1 MNQMSARTIAAL
13 QDAVEDQ
20 TVVDRYWS
28 FVSTTVTERGCRLW
42 TGAVSSKGHG
52 RLWLASYPVEVD
64 GRTVVRDVAVIAH
77 RFGYALANGA
87 GALLRAE
94 QITHRCDEP
103 LCQEQDHVRVG
114 TNSSNQTEFWSR
126 RWVPESPL
134 RDTRGARGR
143 SVALRDA
150 ARSGGDLKAAD
161 RAGRPL
167 SDLLQDRLPL

>member
-1 MNQMSARTIAAL
+1 MNRMSARTIAAL

-20 TVVDRYWS
+20 AVVDRYWS
-28 FVSTTVTERGCRLW
+28 FVSTSVTDRGCRLW
-42 TGAVSSKGHG
+42 TGAVTGKGHG
-52 RLWLASYPVEVD
+52 RLWLANYPVELD

-77 RFGYALANGA
+77 RFGFALANGV
-87 GALLRAE
+87 GALLRAP

-103 LCQEQDHVRVG
+103 LCQEPGHFKVG
-114 TNSSNQTEFWSR
+114 TNSTNQAEYWSR
-126 RWVPESPL
+126 RLVPESPL

-143 SVALRDA
+143 SVAMRDA
-150 ARSGGDLKAAD
+150 ARTGEDLVAAD